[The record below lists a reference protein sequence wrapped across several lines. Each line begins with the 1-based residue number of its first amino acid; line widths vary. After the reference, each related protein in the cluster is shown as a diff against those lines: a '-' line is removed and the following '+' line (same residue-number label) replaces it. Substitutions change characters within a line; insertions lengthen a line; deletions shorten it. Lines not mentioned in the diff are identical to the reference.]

1 MPVLEVYVFREFKQK
16 TVMYPLLDLEVFM
29 CVAVTNL
36 TLVLPALGVYVTL
49 GNQRINCIAKLLGQA
64 QYDWL

>member
-16 TVMYPLLDLEVFM
+16 TVLYHLLDLEVFM
-29 CVAVTNL
+29 CVAVTSL

-49 GNQRINCIAKLLGQA
+49 GNQRINYTAKLLGQA